1 MDSTRIAAE
10 RCRRAFYRIS
20 SLPIDV
26 RDRALGQVAK
36 ELTRHEEAIVDANRK
51 DLEEAERNQLS
62 SPLLKRLKYDGM
74 KIDESV
80 RQVEALIMQ
89 EDPIGRVLSRME
101 LDEGLVL
108 EKVSCPIGVIGIVF
122 ESRPDALVQISTLC
136 IKSGNAVLL
145 KGGSEAK
152 RTNEILAKVIQGAI
166 TQVDAC
172 FEDAVHL
179 LSTREEFR
187 ALLVLDD
194 LVDLIIPRGSNELVR
209 SIQNSTKIPVL
220 GHAAGICHTY
230 VHEDADL
237 ELAVRV
243 CYDAKVQYPAVC
255 NAMETLLVNG
265 KVAGTFL
272 PLMAKE
278 YGEAKVVM
286 RGDEATRRIIPV
298 DEATEDDWT
307 AEYNDLVL
315 SIKVVGSMQE
325 AVDHINHYGSHHTDA
340 IITRNEA
347 TARRFMDLVDS
358 SSVMCNCS
366 TRFADGYRYGLG
378 AEVGISTSKTH
389 ARGPVGLEGLTIYK
403 WRLFGKG
410 QVVADYA
417 GQGAKGFTHRKLS

>member
-1 MDSTRIAAE
+1 
-10 RCRRAFYRIS
+10 
-20 SLPIDV
+20 
-26 RDRALGQVAK
+26 
-36 ELTRHEEAIVDANRK
+36 
-51 DLEEAERNQLS
+51 
-62 SPLLKRLKYDGM
+62 M

-101 LDEGLVL
+101 LDEGFVL

-122 ESRPDALVQISTLC
+122 ESRPDALVQISSLC

-152 RTNEILAKVIQGAI
+152 RTNEILVKVIQGAI

-187 ALLVLDD
+187 ALLALDD

-417 GQGAKGFTHRKLS
+417 GQGAKGFAHRKLS